1 MEFLEAI
8 NDFYWGEIRAHSQ
21 RSRMPSTKTNAENK
35 KNKNQKTSEDGIL
48 LAFSSIV
55 SQNKEEYD
63 QIHEGERLQI
73 LLNQYSNIFY
83 APLPL
88 PPHWTQDHLL
98 LLLPNT
104 IPVVI
109 RPYWYPP
116 NLKTKIDGQVERC
129 WRV

>member
-1 MEFLEAI
+1 
-8 NDFYWGEIRAHSQ
+8 
-21 RSRMPSTKTNAENK
+21 MPSTKTNAENK

-63 QIHEGERLQI
+63 QIHEGERLQK

-88 PPHWTQDHLL
+88 PPH
-98 LLLPNT
+98 
-104 IPVVI
+104 
-109 RPYWYPP
+109 
-116 NLKTKIDGQVERC
+116 
-129 WRV
+129 